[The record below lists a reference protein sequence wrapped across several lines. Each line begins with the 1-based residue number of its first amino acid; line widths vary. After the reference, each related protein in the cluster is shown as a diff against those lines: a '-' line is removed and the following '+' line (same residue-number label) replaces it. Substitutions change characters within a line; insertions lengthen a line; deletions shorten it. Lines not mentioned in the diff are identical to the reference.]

1 MNKQEEEMIKA
12 MPEEDQIEF
21 AEMQAV
27 AAQSQIAMPDVAKF
41 VFAKKHG
48 VAYSRVFRIDGA
60 TFGVRRS
67 D

>member
-1 MNKQEEEMIKA
+1 
-12 MPEEDQIEF
+12 
-21 AEMQAV
+21 
-27 AAQSQIAMPDVAKF
+27 MPDVAKF